1 MKNDSLQ
8 DSKAVDETLPATA
21 KRPKTFWQT
30 RVAKVLIGGMVAIG
44 AAILAP
50 TSAKAGVLD
59 SINKFNNNFF
69 GKLATISGNLAKDI
83 TNYTGISVADVQDFL
98 GVRNQ
103 IDPQELAKK
112 IANSQIGDA
121 NSVGKNN
128 TMEISRAINSSLSKQ
143 IFGKESQENFEEAQR
158 VNKELSNNAND
169 LAATNVADA
178 KQAQAS
184 QSSQD
189 ILKIVSYQLSDI
201 MQANASLIQMNTSK
215 SISDQQ
221 VQFQLAALN
230 QNAADSS
237 EHQLGADQA
246 TFLRQM
252 RKEKG
257 MNQKFISDMT
267 ADDRYK

>member
-1 MKNDSLQ
+1 MKNDHLQ
-8 DSKAVDETLPATA
+8 DSQDVCEKLMAPA
-21 KRPKTFWQT
+21 KPSKIFWHT
-30 RVAKVLIGGMVAIG
+30 RVGKVLIGALVAIG

-59 SINKFNNNFF
+59 SINKFNNTFF
-69 GKLATISGNLAKDI
+69 TKLATISGNLAKDI
-83 TNYTGISVADVQDFL
+83 TNYTGISINDVQDFL
-98 GVRNQ
+98 GARNQ

-112 IANSQIGDA
+112 IANSKIGDP

-128 TMEISRAINSSLSKQ
+128 TMEVSRAVNSTLSKQ
-143 IFGKESQENFEEAQR
+143 IFGKENQTNFEEALK

-178 KQAQAS
+178 KQAQTS
-184 QSSQD
+184 QSSQN

-221 VQFQLAALN
+221 IQFQLAALN

-246 TFLRQM
+246 AFLRQM

-257 MNQKFISDMT
+257 MSQKFISDMT